1 MKFIITENQN
11 KLRQF
16 LRRLREDDEIEQ
28 MADIVEEDFDYIKPC
43 DHKDNF
49 GEYKRLII
57 QDSAMC
63 YVLFTFEP
71 TDEYYDECIRLV
83 EDIMNEKF
91 SRMIWK
97 EFVDVIEMYEC

>member
-28 MADIVEEDFDYIKPC
+28 MVDIVVEDFDYIKPC

-49 GEYKRLII
+49 EENKRLII

-63 YVLFTFEP
+63 YVLHTIEP
-71 TDEYYDECIRLV
+71 TDGYYDECIKLV
-83 EDIMNEKF
+83 ENIMNEKL
-91 SRMIWK
+91 SGIIKK
-97 EFVDVIEMYEC
+97 EFVDVIEMEEC